1 MELKWIM
8 NGLVGNIYWHLIA
21 PFMELKGKTLESGI
35 RYKVH
40 LIAPLMELKVYNK

>member
-21 PFMELKGKTLESGI
+21 P
-35 RYKVH
+35 
-40 LIAPLMELKVYNK
+40 LMELKDRNIQ

>member
-21 PFMELKGKTLESGI
+21 P
-35 RYKVH
+35 
-40 LIAPLMELKVYNK
+40 LMELKVYNK